1 MHDEASPALAA
12 VHLVGSNIAS
22 STALLPSNGIVEL
35 AFDRPLSPLCISR
48 QTFAL
53 HDVDGYFPAPIVA
66 YDPVARIVSL
76 TPLGSL
82 DSDHVYEV
90 DVRTPTNPD
99 DLYGLRSVDGATLAQ
114 ANLSVAFSV
123 GGPDTTGR
131 SIPSAP
137 TIDFCRDIFPV
148 FSNKCGTSACHGGPL
163 PVEGLSLDSPAGIA
177 LTAIGQVA
185 RGANTGPTS
194 SPQPPSLAFGVNMPI
209 IDPGPGSPSAGNP
222 GNSWLLYKLL
232 MEEPAA
238 SSSTPYASACD
249 GGTVEPVS
257 TDSVHVVA
265 WEPLSTSDRMALSAV
280 ISGQAMPPPSTSA
293 DGTENTAL
301 SEDELERVSVW
312 IASGAAVPSQCGC
325 LTGSQ

>member
-1 MHDEASPALAA
+1 M
-12 VHLVGSNIAS
+12 
-22 STALLPSNGIVEL
+22 

-53 HDVDGYFPAPIVA
+53 HDVDGYFPEPIVS
-66 YDPVARIVSL
+66 YDPVARIVSI
-76 TPLGSL
+76 TPLESL
-82 DSDHVYEV
+82 DSAHVFEV
-90 DVRTPTNPD
+90 DVRTPRNPD
-99 DLYGLRSVDGATLAQ
+99 DLDGLRSVDGATLAQ
-114 ANLSVAFSV
+114 ANLSIAFSV
-123 GGPDTTGR
+123 GAEDTSGR

-148 FSNKCGTSACHGGPL
+148 FSNKCGTSTCHGGPL
-163 PVEGLSLDSPAGIA
+163 PVEGLSLDSPGGIA
-177 LTAIGQVA
+177 LTALGQVA
-185 RGANTGPTS
+185 HGANTGPTS

-232 MEEPAA
+232 MGELAA

-249 GGTVEPVS
+249 GGKVEPVS
-257 TDSVHVVA
+257 TDSAHVVA
-265 WEPLSTSDRMALSAV
+265 WDPLSASDRLTLSSI

-293 DGTENTAL
+293 DGTEQTAL
-301 SEDELERVSVW
+301 SEGELERISLW

-325 LTGSQ
+325 LPGSQ